1 MIPSTCAVNIL
12 PVGVIVIELGIVK
25 ELIVE
30 VFVEVFVEVITG
42 TGESIVLVEQEAE
55 LLTAQ
60 LFSSGRHIIHST

>member
-12 PVGVIVIELGIVK
+12 PVGVIVMELGNVK
-25 ELIVE
+25 ELI
-30 VFVEVFVEVITG
+30 VEVFVEVITG

-60 LFSSGRHIIHST
+60 LFSGGPVIHST